1 MKINKILLIVFLLF
15 TSFFYAQN
23 KGISYQAVFY
33 NPEVK
38 SYPGQDVST
47 TPLAET
53 DICLRFTILDESK
66 LMEYEETLKVKT
78 DKYGMVT
85 TSIGTGTKIGGYAN
99 SFDQIVW
106 GAANKILAVSVDK
119 SGYCNS
125 FIPVSESSFD
135 AVPFSFSSISAVHVS
150 GVVGV
155 NNGGTGAVDAA
166 VARVNLGAESVANKS
181 TDIDADWDS
190 DVKFPSVKSIKK
202 YVDVQTSAGGYGN
215 GSITNEKLAV
225 DAVTD
230 DKVAAG
236 INKSKVGLDQVD
248 NTSDEAKP
256 ISILTK
262 IYVDAQV
269 ASVVVSD
276 GSITDAKIATGIN
289 KSKVGLDQVDNTS
302 DEAKPISTL
311 TKNYVDA
318 QVASVVVSD
327 GSITDAKIAAG
338 IDKSKVGLGQVDNTS
353 DEAKPIS
360 TLTKAYVDAQVAS
373 GVVDGSITDAKITA
387 GIDKS
392 KVGLG
397 QVDNTSDA
405 AKPISTLTKAYVDA
419 QVASVVVSDG
429 SITDAKIATGIN
441 KSKVGLDQVDNTSD
455 AAKPISTLTQTALN
469 AKANIE
475 SPGFTGVPTAPTAT
489 LGTNTTQIAT
499 TQFVTAAMAASLNIT
514 SEQSGDYTAT
524 ATDDIILMIPTDGV
538 DHTVTF
544 PTGVPIGKKIYIFY
558 YNSLVHNTVV
568 GANLILFSPLPIG
581 SVPNLQMGY
590 GVTFMY
596 LGGNN
601 WMSCTNN

>member
-1 MKINKILLIVFLLF
+1 MKINKILLIVFLFF

-181 TDIDADWDS
+181 TDINADWDS

-202 YVDVQTSAGGYGN
+202 YVDLQTSAGGYGN

-230 DKVAAG
+230 EKVATGINKSKVGLDQVDNTSDLAKPISTLTQAYVDAQVASVVVSDGSITDDKVAAG

-248 NTSDEAKP
+248 NTSD
-256 ISILTK
+256 L
-262 IYVDAQV
+262 
-269 ASVVVSD
+269 
-276 GSITDAKIATGIN
+276 
-289 KSKVGLDQVDNTS
+289 
-302 DEAKPISTL
+302 AKPIST
-311 TKNYVDA
+311 D
-318 QVASVVVSD
+318 
-327 GSITDAKIAAG
+327 
-338 IDKSKVGLGQVDNTS
+338 
-353 DEAKPIS
+353 
-360 TLTKAYVDAQVAS
+360 
-373 GVVDGSITDAKITA
+373 
-387 GIDKS
+387 
-392 KVGLG
+392 
-397 QVDNTSDA
+397 
-405 AKPISTLTKAYVDA
+405 TKAYVDA

-429 SITDAKIATGIN
+429 SITDEKVATGINKSKVGLDQVDNTSDLAKPISTLTQAYVDAQVASVVVSDGSITDEKVATGIN

-455 AAKPISTLTQTALN
+455 AAKPISTDTQTALDT
-469 AKANIE
+469 KANTE
-475 SPGFTGVPTAPTAT
+475 SPEFTGVPTVPTAGIGVT
-489 LGTNTTQIAT
+489 TNQVANAAFVAQEIKNHI
-499 TQFVTAAMAASLNIT
+499 QNFVTVT
-514 SEQSGDYTAT
+514 GDYTVLP
-524 ATDDIILMIPTDGV
+524 TDNIILIEGDNDITITIPSSGLYKGKQLTYFWYDPLDTNSVSSVGHALTFV
-538 DHTVTF
+538 AEGGTVLGTIS
-544 PTGVPIGKKIYIFY
+544 P
-558 YNSLVHNTVV
+558 
-568 GANLILFSPLPIG
+568 NLIINNG
-581 SVPNLQMGY
+581 SVLMCIDPVLNIWGALSQQ
-590 GVTFMY
+590 
-596 LGGNN
+596 
-601 WMSCTNN
+601 

>member
-1 MKINKILLIVFLLF
+1 MKINKILLIVFLFF

-181 TDIDADWDS
+181 TDINADWDS

-202 YVDVQTSAGGYGN
+202 YVDLQTSAGGYGN

-230 DKVAAG
+230 EKV
-236 INKSKVGLDQVD
+236 
-248 NTSDEAKP
+248 
-256 ISILTK
+256 
-262 IYVDAQV
+262 
-269 ASVVVSD
+269 
-276 GSITDAKIATGIN
+276 ATGIN

-302 DEAKPISTL
+302 DLAKPIST
-311 TKNYVDA
+311 D
-318 QVASVVVSD
+318 
-327 GSITDAKIAAG
+327 
-338 IDKSKVGLGQVDNTS
+338 
-353 DEAKPIS
+353 
-360 TLTKAYVDAQVAS
+360 
-373 GVVDGSITDAKITA
+373 
-387 GIDKS
+387 
-392 KVGLG
+392 
-397 QVDNTSDA
+397 
-405 AKPISTLTKAYVDA
+405 TKAYVDA

-429 SITDAKIATGIN
+429 SITDEKVATGIN

-455 AAKPISTLTQTALN
+455 AAKPISTDTQTALDT
-469 AKANIE
+469 KANTE
-475 SPGFTGVPTAPTAT
+475 SPEFTGVPTVPTAGIGVT
-489 LGTNTTQIAT
+489 TNQVANAAFVAQEIKNHI
-499 TQFVTAAMAASLNIT
+499 QNFVTVT
-514 SEQSGDYTAT
+514 GDYTVLP
-524 ATDDIILMIPTDGV
+524 TDNIILIEGDNDITITIPSSGLYKGKQLTYFWYDPLDTNSVSSVGHALTFV
-538 DHTVTF
+538 AEGGTVLGTIS
-544 PTGVPIGKKIYIFY
+544 P
-558 YNSLVHNTVV
+558 
-568 GANLILFSPLPIG
+568 NLIINNG
-581 SVPNLQMGY
+581 SVLMCIDPVLNIWGALSQQ
-590 GVTFMY
+590 
-596 LGGNN
+596 
-601 WMSCTNN
+601 